1 MKVAFPI
8 VIALACLAWPLQGW
22 AQRADAQGATTK
34 KLDLTADEVL
44 EKFVE
49 ATGGRQAYEKLTS
62 FVAHGTLEIPAQ
74 GIRGTIRIYAKAPN
88 KLLVIQTVEGIGQLQ
103 QGYDGRVAWSR
114 DPFQGL
120 REMDGV
126 ELANFKREATF
137 NAELKWREL
146 YEKVELIGT
155 EKVGDRQA
163 YVIRLTPRL
172 GRPITQYYDKETFLL
187 LRQDS
192 VYEGPQGTIPGQ
204 EYFSDYREVSGV
216 KVPFRVIQKSSLGE
230 AVMSLTDIEP
240 NVEIDDA
247 RFAKPT
253 VNDERETRRG
263 KEKGTL

>member
-1 MKVAFPI
+1 MNLALSL
-8 VIALACLAWPLQGW
+8 VIALTGLAWSPHGW
-22 AQRADAQGATTK
+22 TQEAHAQGSATK
-34 KLDLTADEVL
+34 KIELTADQVL

-62 FVAHGTLEIPAQ
+62 FVARGTLDIPAQ
-74 GIRGTIRIYAKAPN
+74 GIRGTIQIYAKAPN
-88 KLLVIQTVEGIGQLQ
+88 KLLVIQTVEGVGELR
-103 QGYDGRVAWSR
+103 QGYDGQVAWSQ

-155 EKVGDRQA
+155 EKVGDHQT
-163 YVIRLTPRL
+163 YVIRLTPHL
-172 GRPITQYYDKETFLL
+172 GRPITQYYDAETFLL

-216 KVPFRVIQKSSLGE
+216 KVPFRVVQKSSLGE
-230 AVMSLTDIEP
+230 AVMSLTSINP
-240 NVEIDDA
+240 NVKIDDA
-247 RFAKPT
+247 RFTKPT
-253 VNDERETRRG
+253 AGDQKETRQG
-263 KEKGTL
+263 KRSGTE